1 MRIRALFCTIID
13 LFYDDDLF
21 ASLAALEDDSNL
33 SVSPLMAWSG
43 EEPKWVLFRACRLEE
58 RVRRLYNDRKETKIV
73 TFDHLDNI
81 LEYPLALAGTGYCR
95 HLDGVSSH
103 PDIAE
108 NNYTDVPIGHYR
120 IWN

>member
-1 MRIRALFCTIID
+1 MRIRALFCTIIG

-33 SVSPLMAWSG
+33 SVSPLMAWSR

-73 TFDHLDNI
+73 TFDHLDD
-81 LEYPLALAGTGYCR
+81 LGYPLALTGT
-95 HLDGVSSH
+95 
-103 PDIAE
+103 DIVNIWMVYPA
-108 NNYTDVPIGHYR
+108 TRTLPR
-120 IWN
+120 ITVQMFRLGTSRF